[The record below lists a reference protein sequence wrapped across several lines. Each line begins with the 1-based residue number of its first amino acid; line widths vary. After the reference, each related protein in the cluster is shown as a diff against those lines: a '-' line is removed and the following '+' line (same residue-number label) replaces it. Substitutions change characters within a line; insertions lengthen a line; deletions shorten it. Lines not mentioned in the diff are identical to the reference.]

1 MSNQYSP
8 SAGGSA
14 GGDGQKE
21 LDELLRQAEA
31 QAHQIRVMNAVD
43 KMYEDQGYT
52 ASLEMIEG
60 QAELLMRMS
69 LPELQDFVNN
79 LFPQATTEADGNT
92 EG

>member
-1 MSNQYSP
+1 
-8 SAGGSA
+8 
-14 GGDGQKE
+14 
-21 LDELLRQAEA
+21 
-31 QAHQIRVMNAVD
+31 MNAVD

-79 LFPQATTEADGNT
+79 LFPQ
-92 EG
+92 

>member
-31 QAHQIRVMNAVD
+31 QAHQIRQLKAEEPLNNMRQALLRAAVKTMLQSNLD
-43 KMYEDQGYT
+43 GEEK
-52 ASLEMIEG
+52 AKLEG
-60 QAELLMRMS
+60 K
-69 LPELQDFVNN
+69 
-79 LFPQATTEADGNT
+79 
-92 EG
+92 